1 MSVETH
7 RTTRD
12 PSRSLVGTGRP
23 EAGGPSPDGR
33 LPVGTGGDTTPR
45 DLRRERRRNGLP
57 APVDRTVPL
66 PRRLLG
72 DWRLWMSLATV
83 VLFVAAFLVNWTL
96 FVPEH
101 TTATGSI
108 QGLGTAVIPKA
119 ARLAAFTAVP
129 LTLLLVLADRLRP
142 QGLWLWTIA
151 LVWGGLVSTAIA
163 APINTWASAHLSI
176 VGNGDPAT
184 SLRGAVFIAPFVE
197 EAAKATVVFWIAI
210 LFRNRVMSW
219 LSTVALAGLSGT
231 GFAFVENIVY
241 YGRIYRYV
249 SVTSGTG
256 VDAQQAMNQLALM
269 RGGMTFFAHPLF
281 TIMTG
286 IGVAT
291 ALRARSKRVRV
302 LAPLTGFLAAA
313 LLHMV
318 FNFTASADSP
328 VGLMLWFI
336 ALALVGTVIG
346 LILNQL
352 RRERSVLQA
361 RLTEYGRYGWLDEA
375 DAVALGAARVR
386 IRARWYALWRGP
398 TTFAATWRLQRDA
411 VELAY
416 LRDAVGRGLVDAA
429 GPGREA
435 ELLRRMRVVRPA
447 AVVVGEGAIEYPW
460 QRWRRA
466 LRDRA
471 ASGRPEPRRLPPGGG
486 PLGSSGIEYSPVDPQ
501 WGPPE
506 Q

>member
-1 MSVETH
+1 MSVQTH
-7 RTTRD
+7 RTT
-12 PSRSLVGTGRP
+12 G
-23 EAGGPSPDGR
+23 APSPS
-33 LPVGTGGDTTPR
+33 PVGRGLPELPSPGKGRRKDTAR
-45 DLRRERRRNGLP
+45 ARLRRDRRRNGLP

-66 PRRLLG
+66 ARRLLG
-72 DWRLWMSLATV
+72 DWRLWMSAAMV
-83 VLFVAAFLVNWTL
+83 VIFVAAFLVNWTL

-101 TTATGSI
+101 TTATGTI

-129 LTLLLVLADRLRP
+129 LAVVFVLADRLRP
-142 QGLWLWTIA
+142 QGLWLWAIA
-151 LVWGGLVSTAIA
+151 LVWGGLVATAIA

-176 VGNGDPAT
+176 VGDGDPAT
-184 SLRGAVFIAPFVE
+184 SLRGAVFVAPFVE

-210 LFRNRVMSW
+210 LLRHRAMSW

-281 TIMTG
+281 TVMTG

-302 LAPLTGFLAAA
+302 LAPLTGFLVAA

-328 VGLMLWFI
+328 VGLMLWFV
-336 ALALVGTVIG
+336 ALSLVGAVVG
-346 LILNQL
+346 VVLGQL
-352 RRERSVLQA
+352 RRERAVLRA
-361 RLTEYGRYGWLDEA
+361 RLTEYGRYGWLDPATAEA
-375 DAVALGAARVR
+375 LVAARVR

-398 TTFAATWRLQRDA
+398 ATFLATWRLQRAA

-416 LRDAVGRGLVDAA
+416 LRDAVGRGLVDSA

-435 ELLRRMRVVRPA
+435 ELLRGMHAVLPA
-447 AVVVGEGAIEYPW
+447 AVVVGVGAIEYPW
-460 QRWRRA
+460 QRWRQA
-466 LRDRA
+466 LRDRVVRA
-471 ASGRPEPRRLPPGGG
+471 RQAPPSLPADGG
-486 PLGSSGIEYSPVDPQ
+486 PLGSSGVEYSPVDPR